1 MPKSYIAPAWEDTGS
16 IDMRSSQNG
25 ALGNVAASDF
35 DTWWASADVQANMD
49 IIREKHPLFFLCLFV
64 SVPVFATTG
73 NIFPA
78 LSWLPL

>member
-49 IIREKHPLFFLCLFV
+49 IIRANHPSFDPKDEKTWPAGFDTAVPTSWYLLFD
-64 SVPVFATTG
+64 
-73 NIFPA
+73 
-78 LSWLPL
+78 